1 MSEDWWM
8 SRLVIAV
15 TSFWTEVFG
24 LLATPLGT
32 VYFAVPMAEPIRD
45 DGFEAKALVIV
56 EKAVFCPFRTGLD
69 RLRVV
74 AEFFIILGF
83 VPSC

>member
-1 MSEDWWM
+1 M

-56 EKAVFCPFRTGLD
+56 EKAVF
-69 RLRVV
+69 
-74 AEFFIILGF
+74 
-83 VPSC
+83 